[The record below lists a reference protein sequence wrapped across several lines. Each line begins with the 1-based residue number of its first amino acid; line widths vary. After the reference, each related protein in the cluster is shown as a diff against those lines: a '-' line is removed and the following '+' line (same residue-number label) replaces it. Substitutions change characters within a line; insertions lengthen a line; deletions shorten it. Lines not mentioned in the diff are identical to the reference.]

1 MGHPVEGTQLK
12 CELLPYLE
20 LSQHVDHQRETQ
32 SQGGNAGNCHGDV
45 VVLEEHLHGISLF
58 LFCML
63 LGQVATF
70 LPHPKLI
77 LHGNNL
83 QLPLTWFRHFFGS
96 WWAATVATYCP
107 GRMAEHPEPTSTGGC
122 YHAERSPCSSRE
134 VDLAHDKCMEA
145 SRVSKRGI

>member
-1 MGHPVEGTQLK
+1 MFCHPARAVGSHRSSPPAAGCVRTKSTGGFTILMGHPVEGTQSK

-83 QLPLTWFRHFFGS
+83 QLPLTWFRHF
-96 WWAATVATYCP
+96 WRLV
-107 GRMAEHPEPTSTGGC
+107 GRTCSYLLPRHYGVTSQ
-122 YHAERSPCSSRE
+122 
-134 VDLAHDKCMEA
+134 
-145 SRVSKRGI
+145 I